1 MTIITVKP
9 GDTLESIAS
18 AYGAA
23 PGLLAIWNEI
33 ENGETLV
40 PGQSILILETD
51 VLHTVRA
58 GESIF
63 SIASL
68 YGIEPKKLLAFNP
81 GLDGGYRELAIGQT
95 LVISFAEESSYP
107 LRVNGYAYPFIREEV
122 LLYSLPYLT
131 YLAPFTYG
139 FTESGTLIPLDDERL
154 LAAARDYGVSPLLHL
169 STLTESGNFSDTL
182 ATTVLRSPAA
192 EETLIENVIATALAK
207 GYGGIDVDF
216 EFLGAENALPY
227 ADFIARLRERGNA
240 VGLTV
245 LVALAPKTSDTQSGI
260 LYEGHNYRALGE
272 AANAVFLMTYEWG
285 YTYGPP
291 MAIAPIGSVQRVLD
305 YAVTEIDPGKIFMGM
320 PNYAYDWVLPY
331 QQGETRATSISNREA
346 IQLAR
351 RYGAEI
357 QYDETSQTPY
367 FSYFADDRTHEVWFE
382 DARSVAAKL
391 ELPPAYGFL
400 GVGYW
405 NIMRKF
411 TQNWMILAVKY
422 GIAAP

>member
-1 MTIITVKP
+1 MTIYTVKP
-9 GDTLESIAS
+9 GDTLAEIAS
-18 AYGAA
+18 AYGTSA
-23 PGLLAIWNEI
+23 GLLAIWNEI
-33 ENGETLV
+33 EDGETLV

-68 YGIEPKKLLAFNP
+68 YGVEPKKLLAFNP

-95 LVISFAEESSYP
+95 LVVSFAEESAYMM
-107 LRVNGYAYPFIREEV
+107 RVNGYAYPFIREEV
-122 LLYSLPYLT
+122 LLYGLPYLT

-139 FTESGTLIPLDDERL
+139 FTEDGTLIPLDDERL

-182 ATTVLRSPAA
+182 AAALLQSPTAEAA
-192 EETLIENVIATALAK
+192 LIENVVSTATAK

-227 ADFIARLRERGNA
+227 ADFIARLRERANA
-240 VGLTV
+240 AGLSV
-245 LVALAPKTSDTQSGI
+245 LVALAPKTSATQSGV
-260 LYEGHNYRALGE
+260 LYEGHDYRALGE
-272 AANAVFLMTYEWG
+272 AADAVFLMTYEWG

-291 MAIAPIGSVQRVLD
+291 MAIAPIGSVRRVLD

-320 PNYAYDWVLPY
+320 PNYAYDWTLPY
-331 QQGETRATSISNREA
+331 QQGETRAVSISYREA
-346 IQLAR
+346 IGLAR

-357 QYDETSQTPY
+357 RYDETSETPY
-367 FSYFADDRTHEVWFE
+367 FSYFADGRTHEVWFE

-391 ELPPAYGFL
+391 ELPPAYGFP

-405 NIMRKF
+405 NVMRKF